1 MGGQVQFAV
10 AMGSEKD
17 HLSIVICGHV
27 DSGKSTTTGRL
38 LFELGGIP
46 ERELEK
52 LKQEAERLGKSS
64 FAFAFYMD
72 RQKEE
77 RERGVTISC
86 TTKEFFTE
94 KWHYTIIDAP
104 GHRDFI
110 KNMISGA
117 AQADVALL
125 MVPADGNF
133 TTAIQKGNHK
143 AGEVQGQTRQ
153 HARLINLLGVK
164 QLLVGCNKMDTDV
177 AGYKKSRYEE
187 VGGETKNMLI
197 KVGWKKDFVE
207 GSVPVL
213 PLSGWMGDNLN
224 KKSTNMDWWTG
235 QDIIL
240 PDKSKL
246 HIDTLYDCL
255 DKMCTPPGRNDSAPM
270 RLPVSGIYKIKGVG
284 DVLAGRVEQG
294 IVKPNEEV
302 VFMPTNTPANACGG
316 KVFTIEMHHTRHEQA
331 KPGDNVGLNIKG
343 LDKQNMPRVGDV
355 MIYKKDKSLDQC
367 GEFDAQI
374 QTLDIPGEIKLGYSP
389 IGFVRCGRSACR
401 ATAFK
406 FKVGKETGGKKMEAP
421 HSLKSNE
428 MAQVSF
434 RPQQPMVVDSFKNCE
449 GLSRIAFLDGNTAV
463 MLGKVVS
470 VIRKSDMPAEETGKK
485 KK

>member
-1 MGGQVQFAV
+1 MAEGK
-10 AMGSEKD
+10 E

-52 LKQEAERLGKSS
+52 LKEEAAALGKQS

-77 RERGVTISC
+77 RERGVTIAC
-86 TTKEFFTE
+86 TTKEFFTD

-117 AQADVALL
+117 AQADVCLL

-133 TTAIQKGNHK
+133 TTAIQKGDHK
-143 AGEVQGQTRQ
+143 AAEIQGQTRQ

-164 QLLVGCNKMDTDV
+164 QLIVGVNKMDSDV
-177 AGYKKSRYEE
+177 AGYKESRYVEIRDE
-187 VGGETKNMLI
+187 MRHMLER
-197 KVGWKKDFVE
+197 VGWKKDFIM

-213 PLSGWMGDNLN
+213 PISGWMGDNLI
-224 KKSTNMDWWTG
+224 KKS
-235 QDIIL
+235 
-240 PDKSKL
+240 
-246 HIDTLYDCL
+246 
-255 DKMCTPPGRNDSAPM
+255 DKMPWFSGMDVKTIDGRTVHVECLLNALNEMVVVPERKVNAPM
-270 RLPVSGIYKIKGVG
+270 RVPISGAYKIKGVG

-294 IVKPNEEV
+294 IVKPGDEV
-302 VFMPTNTPANACGG
+302 IFLPTHTTANPCVG
-316 KVFTIEMHHTRHEQA
+316 KVFTVEMHHKRVDKA
-331 KPGDNVGLNIKG
+331 GPGDNVGMNIKG
-343 LDKQNMPRVGDV
+343 LDKGNMPRTGDV
-355 MIYKKDKSLDQC
+355 MILKSDATLKPC
-367 GEFDAQI
+367 ANFTAQI
-374 QTLDIPGEIKLGYSP
+374 QTLDIPGEVKKGYSP
-389 IGFVRCGRSACR
+389 IGFVRCGRAACKI
-401 ATAFK
+401 TGINW
-406 FKVGKETGGKKMEAP
+406 KVGKETGGKKLEEP
-421 HSLKSNE
+421 HGLKANE
-428 MAQVSF
+428 MAEVVF
-434 RPQQPMVVDSFKNCE
+434 EPCQPLVVDSFKSCE

-470 VIRKSDMPAEETGKK
+470 VVHK
-485 KK
+485 